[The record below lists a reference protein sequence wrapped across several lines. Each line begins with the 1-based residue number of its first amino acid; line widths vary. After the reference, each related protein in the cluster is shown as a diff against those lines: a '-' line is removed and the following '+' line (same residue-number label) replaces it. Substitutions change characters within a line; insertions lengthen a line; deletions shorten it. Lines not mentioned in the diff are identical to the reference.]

1 MEEEDINENKIVSSL
16 NTVSTFEHI
25 TPKQMAEEQQK
36 VPTLK
41 LVYQLVTAGE
51 KPKTLAIAEIKSKAV
66 RKYLLQFDRLTIKK
80 GVLH

>member
-16 NTVSTFEHI
+16 NAVSTFEHV

-36 VPTLK
+36 DPTLE

-51 KPKTLAIAEIKSKAV
+51 KLKHWL
-66 RKYLLQFDRLTIKK
+66 
-80 GVLH
+80 